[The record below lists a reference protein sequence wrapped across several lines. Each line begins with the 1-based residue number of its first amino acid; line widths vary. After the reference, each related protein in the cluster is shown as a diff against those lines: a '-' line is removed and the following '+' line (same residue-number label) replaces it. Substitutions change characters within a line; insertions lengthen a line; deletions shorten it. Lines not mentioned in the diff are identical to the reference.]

1 MKWGEDMRKSIT
13 VKAETIE
20 EAVQLALSITELKM
34 DEVRIE
40 VLSNPRKSLLGLR
53 KTLAEVN
60 VTQILDPS
68 SDIKKM
74 QDRNLSIEQFLD
86 GLELVEEMN
95 QEGNDVLEL
104 AGQSSTINKTAGARI
119 INKKIEIQFFG
130 KKYPIVMPS
139 RNVQFYM
146 NGKQVEQ
153 EFNHLT

>member
-95 QEGNDVLEL
+95 QEGNDVLT
-104 AGQSSTINKTAGARI
+104 GWPI
-119 INKKIEIQFFG
+119 IDN
-130 KKYPIVMPS
+130 
-139 RNVQFYM
+139 
-146 NGKQVEQ
+146 
-153 EFNHLT
+153 